1 MKRSTSTS
9 KSAAPL
15 TMEQVQTFSA
25 LVGRAQLANSMGA
38 QYGGDRDI
46 YQALGYPIDIA
57 YSAYAARYSRQ
68 DIAKAIID
76 RPISYTWKGKV
87 LITEAKDAKDTKL
100 EVAWLKLMQD
110 LKLKSKFVRLD
121 KVSSIGSYGIL
132 LLGFNDTQKPE
143 DFMEPVQEGT
153 RQLLY
158 VKPLGE
164 GNAKICEYGKD
175 PTNDRYGLPLMYE
188 VTFMAEEGT
197 VSVGTT
203 TTIAT
208 NMKVHYSRVI
218 HIAGELLESETFG
231 EPVLKPVWNRLMD
244 LEKLMGGSAEMY
256 WRGARPGYQGK
267 VDEKFKMTP
276 AVLADLED
284 QIDEYENNLRRM
296 LVSEGVTYESLATQ
310 VSDPSK
316 HVDVQIQMISAQ
328 TGIPKRV
335 LTGSE
340 RGELSSSQDSDAWF
354 DVVQT
359 RREEHAEV
367 TILRPFVDI
376 CIKYKI
382 LPEPSTSEYT
392 VEWSDLFA
400 PSAKD
405 LAEVGKIR
413 ATALKDYATN
423 PMAEF
428 ILPPDAFFKHLLGF
442 TDEQIDAVQEMA
454 NEHQGEMIE
463 REVAEI
469 AAVKEI
475 EPKSNIEPT
484 T

>member
-1 MKRSTSTS
+1 MKRSTPTS

-15 TMEQVQTFSA
+15 TMEQVKTFSA
-25 LVGRAQLANSMGA
+25 LVGRAQLAVSMGA
-38 QYGGDRDI
+38 QYGGDRNV
-46 YQALGYPIDIA
+46 YQALGYPLSISYSD
-57 YSAYAARYSRQ
+57 YSARYARQ

-87 LITEAKDAKDTKL
+87 LVKEVKDDKDTKL
-100 EVAWLKLMQD
+100 EKGWLKLMKD

-143 DFMEPVQEGT
+143 DFTKPVSAGT

-164 GNAKICEYGKD
+164 GNAKICEYVKE
-175 PTNDRYGLPLMYE
+175 PTNDRYGMPLMYE

-197 VSVGTT
+197 VSIGTT
-203 TTIAT
+203 TTIEA

-218 HIAGELLESETFG
+218 HVAGELLESETFG
-231 EPVLKPVWNRLMD
+231 EPVLKSVWNRLMD
-244 LEKLMGGSAEMY
+244 LEKLVGGSAEMF

-276 AVLADLED
+276 AAMAELQD
-284 QIDEYENNLRRM
+284 QVDEYENNLRRM
-296 LVSEGVTYESLATQ
+296 LVNEGVTYEALESQ

-340 RGELSSSQDSDAWF
+340 RGELSSSQDRDAWF
-354 DVVQT
+354 DVIQT

-382 LPEPSTSEYT
+382 LSKPSTPEYT

-400 PSAKD
+400 PSEKD
-405 LAEVGKIR
+405 LAEVGKTR
-413 ATALKDYATN
+413 AAALKDYVTN
-423 PMAEF
+423 PAAEF

-442 TDEQIDAVQEMA
+442 SDEQIDAIQEMA
-454 NEHQGEMIE
+454 NVHQGEMIK
-463 REVAEI
+463 REEDEI
-469 AAVKEI
+469 AAAKLI
-475 EPKSNIEPT
+475 EPNKEVT
-484 T
+484 E